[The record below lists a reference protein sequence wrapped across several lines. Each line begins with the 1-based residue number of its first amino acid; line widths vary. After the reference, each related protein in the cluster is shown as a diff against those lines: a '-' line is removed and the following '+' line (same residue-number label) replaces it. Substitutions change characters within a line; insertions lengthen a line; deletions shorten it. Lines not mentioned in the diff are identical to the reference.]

1 MQKILGAFTVL
12 AGLVVGN
19 LFFVSPANAQC
30 RIVNS
35 RPIYH
40 SPSYSVPYSAPVI
53 HQKPVVVKEVV
64 TPVVEP
70 IITPVIVPAFSFQYT
85 PPYVPPAVAA
95 QPYCPPAVAAQ
106 PYCPPPVAAAPCPP
120 AVPLAAAPVCPPV
133 GYSATGYAPA
143 QAAYG
148 GAVPLQT
155 HGLYSNPYGA
165 GVHGAPQPYGQPA
178 GAPITTPGAPAMP
191 GAPSAP
197 GQLSQDQIRAI
208 AQAVIAEL
216 QKAGPPPG
224 PAGSPPP
231 GADPGP
237 PPVTGF
243 APPGSPGGPPSP
255 PSGAPLAT
263 PPAGSPGSGPG
274 GYPTTA
280 PPPVAAPP
288 AGYPPTAAAPQS
300 GRPLPNSVYAVNA
313 IAALSRNCAYCH
325 TGGGSRGDT
334 VIFLQ
339 PGILNPDA
347 PFRSME
353 REMQAGRMPPR
364 TSQFRPT
371 PDEYAT
377 IMAWLSGQ

>member
-1 MQKILGAFTVL
+1 
-12 AGLVVGN
+12 
-19 LFFVSPANAQC
+19 
-30 RIVNS
+30 
-35 RPIYH
+35 
-40 SPSYSVPYSAPVI
+40 
-53 HQKPVVVKEVV
+53 
-64 TPVVEP
+64 
-70 IITPVIVPAFSFQYT
+70 
-85 PPYVPPAVAA
+85 
-95 QPYCPPAVAAQ
+95 
-106 PYCPPPVAAAPCPP
+106 
-120 AVPLAAAPVCPPV
+120 
-133 GYSATGYAPA
+133 
-143 QAAYG
+143 
-148 GAVPLQT
+148 
-155 HGLYSNPYGA
+155 
-165 GVHGAPQPYGQPA
+165 
-178 GAPITTPGAPAMP
+178 MP

-216 QKAGPPPG
+216 QKASGPPPG
-224 PAGSPPP
+224 SPGSPPA

-263 PPAGSPGSGPG
+263 PPAGSPGAGPG

-280 PPPVAAPP
+280 PPPVPAGPP
-288 AGYPPTAAAPQS
+288 AYPPTAAAPQS

-325 TGGGSRGDT
+325 TGGGARGDT

-364 TSQFRPT
+364 TSQFRPS

-377 IMAWLSGQ
+377 VMAWLSGQ